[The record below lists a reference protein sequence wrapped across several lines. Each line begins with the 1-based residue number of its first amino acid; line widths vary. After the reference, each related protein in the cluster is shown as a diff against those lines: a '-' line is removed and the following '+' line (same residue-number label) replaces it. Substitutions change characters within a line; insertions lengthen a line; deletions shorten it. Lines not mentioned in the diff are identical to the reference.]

1 VHYGHWFGMRRGLVI
16 FIILF
21 LTGGATLLAAR
32 LASLLPQLGSEPE
45 QTAAGKADSKPTDTA
60 PSKSSDEKAAKADAA
75 PAEQRVATLSEA
87 QLDISRISPTGSSVF
102 AGRAEPNTYVT
113 VYENSTPVGSV
124 KADENGEWSLVTE
137 HRFASLDPKL
147 TFKAGAAPPPVADA
161 KPPEVAAKADGGT
174 PPAAISS
181 AEAVAKNLM
190 SGFEKLVAQAR
201 EDAKAEAAKPKAAA
215 EEEAIPTVDVPASAP
230 MASPSAPAPPA
241 AEVTVSDAPKSQL
254 AEAKPSSGA
263 AETAPA
269 SQVAPADS
277 ATAAKPAPAPESAS
291 IPVPIMFVYNEANFT
306 SEGRRAVDLL
316 LEYLKLKHLQSIS
329 LSGHAD
335 ERGSDPYNMDLSRER
350 LDAVAR
356 YLRDGGF
363 SGKLDLVAKGKSEPF
378 SGIDRSKFSGEA
390 LYQLDRRVELRVYR

>member
-1 VHYGHWFGMRRGLVI
+1 MRRGLVI
-16 FIILF
+16 FVILL

-32 LASLLPQLGSEPE
+32 LASMLPQLGGDPEP
-45 QTAAGKADSKPTDTA
+45 TTAGKAGSKPADTA
-60 PSKSSDEKAAKADAA
+60 PSKASEEKTAKADAA

-124 KADENGEWSLVTE
+124 KVDENGEWSLVTE

-161 KPPEVAAKADGGT
+161 KPPEVAAKADGGK
-174 PPAAISS
+174 PLAANSS
-181 AEAVAKNLM
+181 ADAVAKNLM

-201 EDAKAEAAKPKAAA
+201 EEAKAEAEKPKAAA
-215 EEEAIPTVDVPASAP
+215 EEPIPTVDVPASAP

-241 AEVTVSDAPKSQL
+241 AEVTVSDAPKSQI

-269 SQVAPADS
+269 SQVAATDN
-277 ATAAKPAPAPESAS
+277 ATAAKAAPAPESAS
-291 IPVPIMFVYNEANFT
+291 IPVPIMFQYNEANFT